1 MIQSGPPLL
10 LSSCFLATEALGGKV
25 IVLRFSSW
33 GKTQEQPP
41 PPTPTHTS
49 VRSPAIFPTYK
60 LFRFTD
66 GTVEPG
72 LTEITH

>member
-1 MIQSGPPLL
+1 M
-10 LSSCFLATEALGGKV
+10 

-41 PPTPTHTS
+41 PPTPPHTS